1 MKKWLLVAIIIAC
14 NSCADLMDT
23 AGMRRYGKVTDLG
36 PRGIARLIRS
46 IVGNR
51 FVLGGIAANA
61 VGFFTLMS
69 LLSIAP
75 VSFSVPATAGSFV
88 LETCLARLIL
98 KEDVHWQR
106 WLGASVIACGVAL
119 LALP

>member
-1 MKKWLLVAIIIAC
+1 MSKWLLVGIIIVC

-23 AGMRRYGKVTDLG
+23 AGMRRHGQVHDLR
-36 PRGIARLIRS
+36 PRGILRLVRA
-46 IVGNR
+46 IVRNR
-51 FVLGGIAANA
+51 YVLGGIAANA

-69 LLSIAP
+69 LLSIAS
-75 VSFSVPATAGSFV
+75 VSFAVPATAGSFV
-88 LETCLARLIL
+88 VETGLAKLIL

-106 WLGASVIACGVAL
+106 WLGACVIAAGVAL